1 MLNREEQICLKVE
14 LKSMS
19 TAIDY
24 FIFSCKLI
32 RDFSFFSVVGVVVVV
47 AVVKHSTK

>member
-1 MLNREEQICLKVE
+1 MLNRVEQICLKVE

-24 FIFSCKLI
+24 FIFSYKLI
-32 RDFSFFSVVGVVVVV
+32 RDFFWAMSSLSIQLN
-47 AVVKHSTK
+47 KI